1 MLFSEQINL
10 NEELVIELEATMANF
25 ESEME
30 HQRKMYE
37 NKLKILEAKI
47 KQAEED
53 RDQALKQ
60 TVKQIDSNNPKVN
73 LLFDEMGHL
82 NW

>member
-1 MLFSEQINL
+1 M
-10 NEELVIELEATMANF
+10 IELEATMANF

-60 TVKQIDSNNPKVN
+60 TVKQIDSNNPKVSFCRQ
-73 LLFDEMGHL
+73 LSSFELVIFSGL
-82 NW
+82 